1 MSCDVVSTVALF
13 CLVQV
18 PCTVSRLTYLPKLTA
33 HQGQLVA
40 KTTIRWDAAAETT
53 WRGVKVVEC
62 CWRFKCLNVACLH
75 NFAEENMYFFGHMKQ
90 TPISSD
96 MDPKR
101 CLYDPGWEPMFLWSS
116 CLSHCP
122 SVSGLLWV
130 LNNSMPHCRVS
141 KCQQLAEPPG
151 AESFHNQ
158 VTGVVYITPLV
169 AVWGW
174 VIDGLGGK
182 VGGKCRTLPI
192 PVWYVLRGTNVN
204 TCP

>member
-1 MSCDVVSTVALF
+1 MWCRVHCRSILFGASSMHSEQVDISTQAD
-13 CLVQV
+13 C
-18 PCTVSRLTYLPKLTA
+18 PSRSTGCKNN
-33 HQGQLVA
+33 HQMGRSGGNYV
-40 KTTIRWDAAAETT
+40 TR
-53 WRGVKVVEC
+53 
-62 CWRFKCLNVACLH
+62 LNVACLH

-90 TPISSD
+90 IPISSD

-174 VIDGLGGK
+174 VIDGLGG
-182 VGGKCRTLPI
+182 R
-192 PVWYVLRGTNVN
+192 
-204 TCP
+204 